1 MKDRIQILDKSRQD
15 SKILIQCFFVAMR
28 KKFFSGVLG
37 DTIMRQQVRRRVSMK
52 QDVSSV
58 ADYQANALHEFG
70 TRKPM
75 LLWRYEFPTES
86 FDPELDMLVSY
97 LTTDPL
103 NKNRQRYFKSF
114 IGCDPTIM
122 PFFGRLFEGWV
133 RPRFADPEEKL
144 SALVKM
150 ISANSQVAWTGFR
163 ISGWVG
169 DNNQT
174 VFRIELFAKH
184 LASETVVSSK
194 R

>member
-1 MKDRIQILDKSRQD
+1 
-15 SKILIQCFFVAMR
+15 
-28 KKFFSGVLG
+28 
-37 DTIMRQQVRRRVSMK
+37 MK
-52 QDVSSV
+52 QDVLSV

-70 TRKPM
+70 TRDPM
-75 LLWRYEFPTES
+75 LLWQHEFPTGS
-86 FDPELDMLVSY
+86 FDPELDVWVSY

-103 NKNRQRYFKSF
+103 NKTRKKYFRDF
-114 IGCDPTIM
+114 IGCEPTMM
-122 PFFGRLFEGWV
+122 PMFGRLFEQWV

-144 SALVKM
+144 RALIKM
-150 ISANSQVAWTGFR
+150 ISANSKVVWTGFR